1 MPDFTDTTDTTGAP
15 ETSDSTDASNINSI
29 YDQDPSTW
37 DLDTRSTA
45 AIGDLYDMVG
55 NHVDTYGEMPDQ
67 QTIDGFNNTVNQ
79 RWGLPDP
86 NAPYP
91 SQTDGGAV
99 QPLPATI
106 NDPNDNAGSVASMAD
121 AAAAQT
127 GEQPDD
133 AAENDTTTD
142 QPQDQSG
149 DQPQPAPDSDGVDAP
164 QPPVQ
169 PAVDLGPQPSTQPSK
184 PANPKLAA
192 TDTGTMS
199 DATNDIRNPATL
211 NQRAQ
216 NGGAQT
222 NGSGTGSGRQSKQE
236 AQQQARVAANEEAL
250 KNPNVRAML
259 DTIGQAE
266 GAKYNTRYGGGTFDD
281 YSKHPALDQQ
291 RQTPSGKYQIT
302 AQSYKDVSGRLG
314 LTDFSPHT
322 QDIMAVQKL
331 VDRGAIDDIKSGKI
345 DTALPKIS
353 HEWSS
358 LPTGPNNIG
367 AYGEQT
373 PKSYDEVMGNFKK
386 NRVCPKD
393 GGTGRFHYSPPCGR
407 CPHKT
412 MTLSR

>member
-216 NGGAQT
+216 ASAAQQEVAGPPAPPPANPQPPPQSVTPPAPPPVTIIPSATPAPNSTGPDRQQQGGTVGATINTNNGYGVGGT
-222 NGSGTGSGRQSKQE
+222 YDTNTHGYNGSVSGPGPGKTTVDGTVSGGDNGVNS
-236 AQQQARVAANEEAL
+236 V
-250 KNPNVRAML
+250 
-259 DTIGQAE
+259 
-266 GAKYNTRYGGGTFDD
+266 GGGIKVPGTDGSSTGVDASRNQDGSF
-281 YSKHPALDQQ
+281 KV
-291 RQTPSGKYQIT
+291 G
-302 AQSYKDVSGRLG
+302 VS
-314 LTDFSPHT
+314 HT
-322 QDIMAVQKL
+322 
-331 VDRGAIDDIKSGKI
+331 
-345 DTALPKIS
+345 T
-353 HEWSS
+353 
-358 LPTGPNNIG
+358 
-367 AYGEQT
+367 
-373 PKSYDEVMGNFKK
+373 
-386 NRVCPKD
+386 D
-393 GGTGRFHYSPPCGR
+393 GGTTYEGSFGMDSSSKNPQIILGITKHF
-407 CPHKT
+407 
-412 MTLSR
+412 